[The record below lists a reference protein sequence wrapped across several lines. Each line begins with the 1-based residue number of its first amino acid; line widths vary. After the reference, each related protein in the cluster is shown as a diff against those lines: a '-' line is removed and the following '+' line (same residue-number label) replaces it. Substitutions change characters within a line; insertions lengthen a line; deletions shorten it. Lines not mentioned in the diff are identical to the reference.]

1 MSGHPGYSS
10 ATAVR
15 VDKWLWAARMYKTRS
30 LATSASKAG
39 HVKINGNV
47 AKSST
52 KVKVGDNIAALTP
65 GGKRILEVIALAETR
80 GPAVFAQTLYIDHTP
95 IPEPDIAPPRFE
107 RGQGRPTKK
116 NRRSLQRF
124 KRGF

>member
-1 MSGHPGYSS
+1 MAGHLGYSS
-10 ATAVR
+10 ATSVR
-15 VDKWLWAARMYKTRS
+15 VDKWLWAARMYKTRT

-52 KVKVGDNIAALTP
+52 KVKLGDNIVTLTA
-65 GGKRILEVIALAETR
+65 GGKRILEVIALAELR
-80 GPAVFAQTLYIDHTP
+80 GPATFAQTLYIDNTP
-95 IPEPDIAPPRFE
+95 EPEPDIAPPRFE
-107 RGQGRPTKK
+107 RGQGRPTKRD
-116 NRRSLQRF
+116 RRKLQRF

>member
-1 MSGHPGYSS
+1 MSGHSGYSTES
-10 ATAVR
+10 SVR

-30 LATSASKAG
+30 LSTSASKAG

-52 KVKVGDNIAALTP
+52 KVKKGDQVSALTP
-65 GGKRILEVIALAETR
+65 GGKRILEVVALADTR
-80 GPAVFAQTLYIDHTP
+80 GPATFAQTLYIDHTP
-95 IPEPDIAPPRFE
+95 VVEPEIAPPRFE
-107 RGQGRPTKK
+107 RGKGRPTKRD
-116 NRRSLQRF
+116 RRSLQRL

>member
-10 ATAVR
+10 VNSVR
-15 VDKWLWAARMYKTRS
+15 VDKWLWAARMFKTRT
-30 LATSASKAG
+30 LATSATKAG
-39 HVKINGNV
+39 HVRINGNV

-52 KVKVGDNIAALTP
+52 KVKSGDNIVALTA
-65 GGKRILEVIALAETR
+65 GGKRVLEVVALAETR
-80 GPAVFAQTLYIDHTP
+80 GPATFAQTLYIAHTP
-95 IPEPDIAPPRFE
+95 EPEPDIAPPRFE

-116 NRRSLQRF
+116 DRRRLQLL